1 MGAHIKSLGL
11 KHISPVARQT
21 STRSRFAWLPRICS
35 PRALPLP
42 PLMPPRAKQAA
53 RRAAAAR
60 SRARSRGGAGS
71 APERVEAFV
80 GRSFVFCIRADGS
93 PFMGEL
99 FHVCS
104 AWLLAMH
111 PSEAPAPDFWE
122 RVPSGLLPQGT
133 MVAYFNA
140 HAFVVDVVADTI
152 PLTQPAQISDAEYG
166 NMMAILR
173 EFMEQGEGLYYVL
186 MMDMAPRRPSAT
198 SAARS
203 WSQSSGS
210 SACHGTPPARCTP
223 SRSRASTA
231 RGAVIGSASSATAT
245 SRHRRA
251 LPMGRRASPAQKPL
265 ERPRGRGARVEQQ
278 VPEGASWTRAR
289 CEGP

>member
-1 MGAHIKSLGL
+1 
-11 KHISPVARQT
+11 
-21 STRSRFAWLPRICS
+21 
-35 PRALPLP
+35 
-42 PLMPPRAKQAA
+42 MPPKAKQAA

-60 SRARSRGGAGS
+60 SRTRSRGGAGS

-122 RVPSGLLPQGT
+122 RVPSELLPQGT

-186 MMDMAPRRPSAT
+186 MMDMAPHRPLGDFSRAQLEPKLREFGLPWDPT
-198 SAARS
+198 GPMHTFEIPREHCERCRH
-203 WSQSSGS
+203 WLRELGYRNI
-210 SACHGTPPARCTP
+210 TPPP
-223 SRSRASTA
+223 SLANRA
-231 RGAVIGSASSATAT
+231 
-245 SRHRRA
+245 
-251 LPMGRRASPAQKPL
+251 
-265 ERPRGRGARVEQQ
+265 
-278 VPEGASWTRAR
+278 
-289 CEGP
+289 